1 MTRYPRMAA
10 TQAAARGRMLRNHL
24 NALEQGIR
32 NGQGVTVA
40 LEGDEQQELV
50 NLITKKLSPEGVLS
64 PEEQARY
71 DFLYAK
77 RHNQ

>member
-1 MTRYPRMAA
+1 
-10 TQAAARGRMLRNHL
+10 MLRNHL

-40 LEGDEQQELV
+40 LPADEQQELV
-50 NLITKKLSPEGVLS
+50 NLITKKLLPPGILS

-71 DFLYAK
+71 DVLYAK